1 VNEDAEPGAP
11 RAPAGPRI
19 RETLALLAATIVT
32 RGELAALELDEARR
46 RALRWMALALVAA
59 VFGLAALATVSLL
72 VAAVFWETHRW
83 QSLALLLLIYAA
95 VAAAIAAWLRNE
107 LRAAP
112 PLLQS
117 TLGELKRD
125 GDALRS
131 AWQ

>member
-1 VNEDAEPGAP
+1 MTEDAERRAP

-19 RETLALLAATIVT
+19 RETLALLAAVAVT
-32 RGELAALELDEARR
+32 RGELAVLELDEARR
-46 RALRWMALALVAA
+46 RAVRWMALALIAA
-59 VFGLAALATVSLL
+59 VFGLAALVTVSLL
-72 VAAVFWETHRW
+72 VAAVFWETSRW
-83 QSLALLLLIYAA
+83 QALALLLVVYAL
-95 VAAAIAAWLRNE
+95 VAAASAWWLRAE

-112 PLLQS
+112 PLLET